1 MHHISHSRLVATAF
15 LGLLAVFIGKTAQ
28 AQSESGV
35 PQEIHRSLSQVVLIG
50 DYDEPKGTGFVIT
63 RNGHVL
69 TAAHVL
75 DKNPTGISLFFR
87 NEQTPRS
94 ARVVNVNRHLDL
106 ALLKIMAASLKP
118 PFVFSENILMGEQ
131 LWLIGHEINTG
142 RVERFKLRFT
152 SVQGFNAFDDIEI
165 AANVFPGFSGG
176 PALNRNGEVVGI
188 IQRNDITGKS
198 YILPTREILYF
209 LAGLNLVIAGIPD
222 RRSQNRKIEK
232 LSASIADLKKQLEGA
247 KKPTAAGG
255 EASPAVSGVS
265 TPGQLAPFQNSF
277 LKVSLVSVN
286 SPKATENVNL
296 TLNFENISRSNIYVS
311 FKRDDPRDN
320 EYNKYLIADNGGLW
334 VLATNAVGIE
344 TTRSN
349 YYSGMTLL
357 TPKQKIRVLL
367 TFKPTG
373 PSDAKFVDFG
383 ANLFAT
389 IVKNERRNEINF
401 SIGIFGITLHEG

>member
-1 MHHISHSRLVATAF
+1 MRRISHTRYVARA
-15 LGLLAVFIGKTAQ
+15 LLAILAMIGGKTAS

-35 PQEIHRSLSQVVLIG
+35 PQEILRSLNQVVLIG
-50 DYDEPKGTGFVIT
+50 DYDEPKGTGFLIT

-75 DKNPTGISLFFR
+75 DRNPTEISLYFR
-87 NEQTPRS
+87 NEQTRRS

-106 ALLKIMAASLKP
+106 ALLKITAASLKP

-131 LWLIGHEINTG
+131 LWLIGHEVNAG

-176 PALNRNGEVVGI
+176 PALNLNGEVVGI

-222 RRSQNRKIEK
+222 RRSQNREIEK
-232 LSASIADLKKQLEGA
+232 LSASVADLKKQLEGA
-247 KKPTAAGG
+247 KKPTAAGHV
-255 EASPAVSGVS
+255 SPAVSRVA
-265 TPGQLAPFQNSF
+265 TPGQPPPFENSF
-277 LKVSLVSVN
+277 LRASVI
-286 SPKATENVNL
+286 SFKAVEDETYLIL
-296 TLNFENISRSNIYVS
+296 TLIFENINKEDITVS
-311 FKRDDPRDN
+311 FQRDEIDRR
-320 EYNKYLIADNGGLW
+320 EVIYNKTLFDEKGGVW
-334 VLATNAVGIE
+334 IVTKSVGIK
-344 TTRSN
+344 TMPVASRHRGS
-349 YYSGMTLL
+349 LL
-357 TPKQKIRVLL
+357 TPGHKTPVLL
-367 TFKPTG
+367 TFKPLG
-373 PSDAKFVDFG
+373 RSDGTVFKFG

-389 IVKNERRNEINF
+389 IRTEERSKPFSF
-401 SIGIFGITLHEG
+401 SIDIEQIRLGY